1 MSKKQNKA
9 LVEKKGKTELSPI
22 HIQAIQNVEDTGTA
36 MFQAGQQMFI
46 AVEEILRKEFNFTDD
61 QLRHLEKE
69 MTILMESLGFIEEK
83 GLTVQSREDIKRVAF
98 QARAIALMR
107 QKRLKD
113 DRKQI
118 AAPSLDD
125 IKKLK

>member
-1 MSKKQNKA
+1 MSKKQNKS
-9 LVEKKGKTELSPI
+9 LVEKKGKTELAPM
-22 HIQAIQNVEDTGTA
+22 HIEAIQNVEDIGTA

-46 AVEEILRKEFNFTDD
+46 AAEEILRKEFNFTDD

-69 MTILMESLGFIEEK
+69 MTILMETLGYIEEK

-118 AAPSLDD
+118 AAPTLDD
-125 IKKLK
+125 IKKIK